1 MNSIEKLYYNM
12 DKLVDNWKDSEE
24 VIKAQDAMGKAI
36 GAEVCEKAED
46 EICCCMSAN
55 EKQGF
60 VHGFQYAVSLLT
72 NAQNSIGNLDELM
85 QNEYDAVISMNSPMS
100 GLVSEALK
108 IVRVKITDREY
119 LEVENN
125 MLDSYNYAEKFGFEQ
140 GFMRG
145 IAVVKGGM
153 M

>member
-1 MNSIEKLYYNM
+1 MNYLEKLYYNM
-12 DKLVDNWKDSEE
+12 DKLSDKYGDMEE
-24 VIKAQDAMGKAI
+24 TKEAQDIMEKAI

-60 VHGFQYAVSLLT
+60 IHGFQYAVSLLT
-72 NAQNSIGNLDELM
+72 NAQSSIGKLDELM
-85 QNEYDAVISMNSPMS
+85 QNEYDAVTSMDTPMS

-108 IVRVKITDREY
+108 IVRAKITNKEY
-119 LEVENN
+119 LEIENN
-125 MLDSYNYAEKFGFEQ
+125 MLGSYNYAEKFGFEQ

-145 IAVVKGGM
+145 IAVAKGGAI
-153 M
+153 